1 MLTQSKMRKHHN
13 KLFYGKYRYK
23 VSFNFPWA
31 PILYPTTDEFLQEV
45 IDGKQ
50 RDLRYQNRTFW
61 KVDNQVVKLAK
72 FIKYNRHKMKF
83 RLQQNKSIFY
93 TDKKFANELVATFW
107 EDWNGSTVVDP
118 KYSNLAENTIGC
130 TRLPHG
136 KYQYQIHLKKKLS
149 WQTNEDKRVALLK
162 FLDNNVDNVYVSN
175 GGLID
180 WLEGKDRWYPSSYF
194 YVSDE
199 KFLSPL
205 YVIAGDMIEKVIQF
219 KELKNAGNKKAQRK

>member
-1 MLTQSKMRKHHN
+1 MRKHHN

-31 PILYPTTDEFLQEV
+31 PILYPTTDEFLQDV

-50 RDLRYQNRTFW
+50 RGTKYLNSSWYN
-61 KVDNQVVKLAK
+61 VSGEVVQLAK
-72 FIKYNRHKMKF
+72 FIKDNRSKMKF

-93 TDKKFANELVATFW
+93 TDKKFANQLVSTFW
-107 EDWNGSTVVDP
+107 EDWVGSTVVDP
-118 KYSNLAENTIGC
+118 KYANLKENTIGC
-130 TRLPHG
+130 MRLPHG
-136 KYQYQIHLKKKLS
+136 KYKYQIHLKKKLS
-149 WQTNEDKRVALLK
+149 WQVNEDKRIALLK
-162 FLDNNVDNVYVSN
+162 FLDNNVDSVYVSN
-175 GGLID
+175 SGLID

-194 YVSDE
+194 YVTEE

-219 KELKNAGNKKAQRK
+219 KESKSAGNKKTTRK

>member
-1 MLTQSKMRKHHN
+1 M
-13 KLFYGKYRYK
+13 
-23 VSFNFPWA
+23 
-31 PILYPTTDEFLQEV
+31 
-45 IDGKQ
+45 
-50 RDLRYQNRTFW
+50 
-61 KVDNQVVKLAK
+61 
-72 FIKYNRHKMKF
+72 
-83 RLQQNKSIFY
+83 
-93 TDKKFANELVATFW
+93 
-107 EDWNGSTVVDP
+107 
-118 KYSNLAENTIGC
+118 
-130 TRLPHG
+130 
-136 KYQYQIHLKKKLS
+136 KKKLS